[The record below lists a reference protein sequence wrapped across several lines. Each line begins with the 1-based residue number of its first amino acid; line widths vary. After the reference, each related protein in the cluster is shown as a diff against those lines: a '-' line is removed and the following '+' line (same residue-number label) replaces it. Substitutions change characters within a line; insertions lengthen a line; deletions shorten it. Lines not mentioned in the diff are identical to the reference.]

1 MKNNFYLLFIA
12 LFMLCSCKDE
22 PQTPD
27 NLKKQISDRWLF
39 RIAWKVNYGAD
50 NKPTDSVRTGQ
61 GIYRVE
67 FKEDGTYFYTT
78 VKGEKFNQGTYS
90 PTTSTAFTVKDATG
104 TYNGT
109 VINLNFNSLDY
120 NIAAP
125 KVAGQPYSVTKYYF
139 YR

>member
-22 PQTPD
+22 QQTPD
-27 NLKKQISDRWLF
+27 NLKKQMSDSWIF
-39 RIAWKVNYGAD
+39 RLAWKVNYGAD
-50 NKPTDSVRTGQ
+50 NKPIDSARTGA

-67 FKEDGTYFYTT
+67 FKEDGTYAYTT
-78 VKGEKFNQGTYS
+78 VKGEKFNSGTYNV
-90 PTTSTAFTVKDATG
+90 TSNTAFTIKDATG

-109 VINLNFNSLDY
+109 VINLNFNTFDY
-120 NIAAP
+120 SVGAA